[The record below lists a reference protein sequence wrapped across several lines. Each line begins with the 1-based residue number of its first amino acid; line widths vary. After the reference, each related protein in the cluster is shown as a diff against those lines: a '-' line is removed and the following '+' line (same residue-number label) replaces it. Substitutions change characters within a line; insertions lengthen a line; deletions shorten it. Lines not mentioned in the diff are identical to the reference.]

1 MLSEFIEQGYELEK
15 LKPYEDFL
23 IECSQKDY
31 GELITQEHHILPK
44 NMLGTNKKSN
54 LIPLSWED
62 HYSAH
67 IILANCF
74 DLKTDERWKNTIS
87 AGMILGSIKRLFRKK
102 FGEDFDFLTIDFW
115 NLATME
121 LKSMYSGE
129 NNCNFGKEI
138 SPERIEKWRKTYIPR
153 KGKDN
158 NFYGKSL
165 LSIWIDKYGVEA
177 GTLKF
182 INMQNQRKERGVNR
196 GERNGMFGISLLKTD
211 EQKQQL
217 SKSLFETSDEKS
229 PLLEGLFR
237 CDEMINGHRKTCY
250 RFCPNPECNKK
261 LHYSNKGIATAAHS
275 ENKFC
280 KKCSTGY
287 KECRKFSKQVKDV
300 ETGKIYKS
308 KRELM
313 DEFNFPNG
321 YHISKGVKEGKF
333 ELLDNQPKLQHLE
346 RKRKDGEPFYNSTI
360 FKDLET
366 NKIYISKSQI
376 KKELKLNEGNLNK
389 GIASG
394 KFIIISREE
403 YFVECQ

>member
-31 GELITQEHHILPK
+31 GELITQKHHILPK
-44 NMLGTNKKSN
+44 NMLGTNNKSN
-54 LIPLSWED
+54 LIVLSCED

-102 FGEDFDFLTIDFW
+102 FGKDFDFLANDFW
-115 NLATME
+115 SLATIE

-129 NNCNFGKEI
+129 NNYNFGKQI
-138 SPERIEKWRKTYIPR
+138 SPERIRKWRKSYKPR
-153 KGKDN
+153 VGSDN

-165 LSIWIDKYGVEA
+165 LIILIDKYGEEL
-177 GTLKF
+177 GTQKF
-182 INMQNQRKERGVNR
+182 DEIQNRKKELGVNR

-217 SKSLFETSDEKS
+217 SKTLFEISDEKT
-229 PLLEGLFR
+229 PLLEGMFR
-237 CDEMINGHRKTCY
+237 CDEMIGGRRKTCY

-261 LHYSNKGIATAAHS
+261 LYYSSKGTAKTAHL

-287 KECRKFSKQVKDV
+287 KECGKFSKQVKDI

-333 ELLDNQPKLQHLE
+333 ELLDNKPKLQHLE
-346 RKRKDGEPFYNSTI
+346 RKRNVGEPLYNSTI

-366 NKIYISKSQI
+366 NKFYISKTQI
-376 KKELKLNEGNLNK
+376 KKELKLSEGYLQK
-389 GIASG
+389 GISSG
-394 KFIIISREE
+394 RFVIISREE
-403 YFVECQ
+403 YFGECQ